1 MNVLCTLPLFH
12 LPTCDHNL
20 YTFAQSTQCLYIN
33 SYFVTFDFFIHVHT
47 VCQMLQENMK
57 EIETY
62 YPNDSMC
69 VYVSECYDFITPFFQ
84 CERNKSPCRNS
95 ALMYNVYASHRSRVY
110 NMLKIYGDMKC
121 K

>member
-20 YTFAQSTQCLYIN
+20 YTFAQSTRCLYIN
-33 SYFVTFDFFIHVHT
+33 SYFMSHLIFFIHVHT
-47 VCQMLQENMK
+47 VCQMLQDNVK

-69 VYVSECYDFITPFFQ
+69 VYVSECYDFITPIFQ
-84 CERNKSPCRNS
+84 CERNKSSCKNG
-95 ALMYNVYASHRSRVY
+95 AWMDNVYVNHRCIICC
-110 NMLKIYGDMKC
+110 KIICIWGYKM
-121 K
+121 